1 MKIRP
6 GSAYRLVFGA
16 LIVAAALIVGI
27 ESSTASTSQS
37 AKSIYQ
43 QQVAAARSK
52 AVAAPKASKTIH
64 PAIVPAPPAQR
75 GQGIFDVKQGPVPSD
90 QFQVVNSWAGPVK
103 GRGNVWYIL
112 WAGSTGDL
120 SVNSGVPALILQSQ
134 SPTADGSDF
143 TNTTLGT
150 FLLPTADGPLHVVS
164 DADAVVTLST
174 PKGNLVRFNVLTRS
188 FI

>member
-1 MKIRP
+1 MKIRAS
-6 GSAYRLVFGA
+6 SAYRLVLVTMIA
-16 LIVAAALIVGI
+16 AAALIVAI
-27 ESSTASTSQS
+27 ESSAPSASQS

-43 QQVAAARSK
+43 QKVAAARSK

-64 PAIVPAPPAQR
+64 PVVVQVPPAQR

-90 QFQVVNSWAGPVK
+90 QFHVVNSWAGPVK
-103 GRGNVWYIL
+103 GQGNVWYVV

-120 SVNSGVPALILQSQ
+120 SANPGVPALILQSQ
-134 SPTADGSDF
+134 SPTADGSDL

-150 FLLPTADGPLHVVS
+150 FLLPTADGPLQVVA

-174 PKGNLVRFNVLTRS
+174 PKGSLVRFNVLTLS